1 MQEAKWMKG
10 KGRREKLS
18 LVWAAALCYV
28 IRVRE
33 RDAGGRVDERERK
46 KRKIVSGGFVLS
58 Y

>member
-28 IRVRE
+28 IRVRLE
-33 RDAGGRVDERERK
+33 KGMQEVKWMKGKGRRK
-46 KRKIVSGGFVLS
+46 KLS
-58 Y
+58 LTALC